1 MSSDVQRAKDL
12 VWSFYQT
19 LDAAGE
25 DQLAA
30 VFEQYCS
37 SEYRFRGCHPFNE
50 MAGPDEVIN
59 TLWQPLKASFRAV
72 QRRQDIFMA
81 GQNSLEQDG
90 SIWVVS
96 MGHLMGLFDQNWLGI
111 PKTGRMVFLRYCE
124 FTQVVDGHIAHSAF
138 FADIPGVMVQAG
150 VNPFPPQSGAQ
161 LVQPGPMTHDGLLKN
176 TQPASE
182 GEKTLAAIN
191 RMIADLG
198 NWDNTL
204 SLEEELALAWHDDMI
219 WWGPTGIGASYT
231 IERYAK
237 QHSGI
242 FRASFSD
249 RIFNGHVCKF
259 AEGHFGGFFG
269 WPNLSLKPSGG
280 FMGMAAS
287 DKYYDMR
294 VVDIY
299 RRDGDKLAENWVF
312 IDLLYFFYQQGVD
325 ILARNR
331 QLSADTQSNLS
342 HRCY

>member
-1 MSSDVQRAKDL
+1 M
-12 VWSFYQT
+12 
-19 LDAAGE
+19 DAASG
-25 DQLAA
+25 DQLEA
-30 VFEQYCS
+30 VFGEFCS
-37 SEYRFRGCHPFNE
+37 PDYRFRGCHPFNE
-50 MAGPDEVIN
+50 IDNASDVIKAV
-59 TLWQPLKASFRAV
+59 WQPLKASFRAL

-81 GQNSLEQDG
+81 GENSLDEGG

-96 MGHLMGLFDQNWLGI
+96 MGHLMGLLDQHWLGI
-111 PKTGRMVFLRYCE
+111 PRTGRMAFLRYCE
-124 FTQVVDGHIAHSAF
+124 FTQVVDGKIVQSAF

-161 LVQPGPMTHDGLLKN
+161 LVQPGPMTHDGIMTTL
-176 TQPASE
+176 QPGQE
-182 GEKTLAAIN
+182 GEKTLNVIN
-191 RMIADLG
+191 KMISDLG
-198 NWDNTL
+198 NWDNKL
-204 SLEEELALAWHDDMI
+204 SLEEELALTWHDDMI

-287 DKYYDMR
+287 DNYFDMR
-294 VVDIY
+294 VIDIY
-299 RRDGDKLAENWVF
+299 RREGDKLAENWVF
-312 IDLLYFFYQQGVD
+312 IDLLYFFHQQGID
-325 ILARNR
+325 ILARNQ
-331 QLSADTQSNLS
+331 QLSADSQSDVSN
-342 HRCY
+342 RYY

>member
-1 MSSDVQRAKDL
+1 MLSVLQQAKEK
-12 VWSFYQT
+12 VWSFYQA
-19 LDAAGE
+19 LEAASGDE
-25 DQLAA
+25 LEA
-30 VFEQYCS
+30 VFGEFCS
-37 SEYRFRGCHPFNE
+37 PDYRFRGCHPFNE
-50 MAGPDEVIN
+50 IDNASDVIK
-59 TLWQPLKASFRAV
+59 TVWQPLKVSFRAL

-81 GQNSLEQDG
+81 GENSLDEDG
-90 SIWVVS
+90 SVWVVS
-96 MGHLMGLFDQNWLGI
+96 MGHLMGLFDQHWLGI
-111 PKTGRMVFLRYCE
+111 PRTGRMAFLRYCE
-124 FTQVVDGHIAHSAF
+124 FTQVVDGKIAQSAF

-161 LVQPGPMTHDGLLKN
+161 LIQPGPMTHGGIMTTL
-176 TQPASE
+176 QPAQE
-182 GEKTLAAIN
+182 GAKTLDVIN
-191 RMIADLG
+191 KMISDLG
-198 NWDNTL
+198 NWDNKL
-204 SLEEELALAWHDDMI
+204 SLEEELALTWHDDMI

-287 DKYYDMR
+287 DNYFDMR
-294 VVDIY
+294 VIDIY

-312 IDLLYFFYQQGVD
+312 IDLLYFFHQQGID
-325 ILARNR
+325 ILARNQ
-331 QLSADTQSNLS
+331 QLSADSQSDVTN
-342 HRCY
+342 RFY